1 MHHTKKAGIYCKLS
15 TKVTRKKS
23 SFLQWIKFILPSIFP
38 VPLKLKEMW
47 YVLSSDAKYCS
58 ELLVRLCECCQ
69 EINFPSYFIS
79 RLEKYK
85 AELMYLFDRQVD
97 GYTLPQVAVCLKDS
111 IAYLIYNLS
120 WLVCIPVLF
129 NMKSWWWHA
138 RSILLSFKET
148 RQREKRE
155 WGKLNTDQTFYL
167 SAVAF

>member
-1 MHHTKKAGIYCKLS
+1 M
-15 TKVTRKKS
+15 RKKS

-129 NMKSWWWHA
+129 IWSHGDGMLGVFYWTSKKPDKERKESEESWTLIRLSTCQQLHF
-138 RSILLSFKET
+138 RSKMLLMCKNCSPS
-148 RQREKRE
+148 Q
-155 WGKLNTDQTFYL
+155 
-167 SAVAF
+167 